1 MKWTS
6 RSYPSDDLPR
16 CAPVSTKNFIYRTE
30 MYLQQREEE
39 EQQRVKKSPI
49 TTWKNVKYQ
58 KHIFQDEQAEIDR
71 VLSTIDSIHGTF
83 NRSLLMLNN
92 DIYSSL
98 YGDDHVSTHLMK
110 TFCQRQDYYIN
121 YHLSIK
127 DNDRGHTRDFTNL
140 FDHYLETD
148 SDPISDDEKEQI
160 EYEKKNSYDSAY
172 GSVRPSRQLSR
183 ESLLSMN

>member
-1 MKWTS
+1 MSMEWTS
-6 RSYPSDDLPR
+6 GCTPIP
-16 CAPVSTKNFIYRTE
+16 TKNFTYRTE

-39 EQQRVKKSPI
+39 QRVKKSPI

-58 KHIFQDEQAEIDR
+58 KHIFQNDQEEIDR

-83 NRSLLMLNN
+83 NRSLLTLNN

-98 YGDDHVSTHLMK
+98 YGDDHISTHLMK
-110 TFCQRQDYYIN
+110 TFCQRQDYYTN
-121 YHLSIK
+121 C
-127 DNDRGHTRDFTNL
+127 HTRDFANL
-140 FDHYLETD
+140 FDHYRETD
-148 SDPISDDEKEQI
+148 SDPISDDEEEEEI

-183 ESLLSMN
+183 ESLLNMN